1 MIGVKVLQI
10 NTECF
15 MHTVNSS
22 MLLPS
27 KLSKGHQELW
37 INI

>member
-1 MIGVKVLQI
+1 MIEVKELQI

-15 MHTVNSS
+15 MHIVNSC